1 MSISLFPRLRRY
13 HEICESSLAMYPN
26 LFDRFGSVLDAS
38 HGSDVF
44 FAVTEFTR
52 ADRFRKLVRD
62 TLGNVRL
69 SLSVTGFAVR
79 LDDIIFA
86 KSLIFSNSTTFLFLF
101 FFFFRQDD

>member
-1 MSISLFPRLRRY
+1 
-13 HEICESSLAMYPN
+13 MYPN
-26 LFDRFGSVLDAS
+26 LFDRFGSALDAS

-52 ADRFRKLVRD
+52 AGRFRKLVGD

-101 FFFFRQDD
+101 FLFFRQDD